1 VYYTQKLNIY
11 YLKKEKMFSIIK
23 MLNRV
28 FSLKAETDEK
38 ATSLI
43 INLLNSN
50 SPAMIARFGSVEIKT
65 VIYPRTSRYVKPLLK
80 KLMGYSPKT
89 GEFLHMKLNAGFF
102 PSNIN
107 TISDFSNLMYEDMK
121 ELDILGSW
129 RFEESFLRSNF
140 PYSKVVKLDNLEP
153 YLQDNP
159 WSKTLEG
166 KNVLV
171 IHPFSNTIETQ
182 YHNKRS
188 LLFRDPRVLPKFKSL
203 QTIRAVQTIAGN
215 ISEFENW
222 FQALEHMKT
231 EIDKKV
237 FDVAIIG
244 CGAYGFPL
252 AAHIKRLG
260 KKAVHLG
267 GATQILFGIKGK
279 RWVDNPKFSSII
291 NDHFVFPLNE
301 DKVDNASV
309 VEDACYW

>member
-1 VYYTQKLNIY
+1 
-11 YLKKEKMFSIIK
+11 MFSIIK

-50 SPAMIARFGSVEIKT
+50 YPTMIARFGSVEIKT
-65 VIYPRTSRYVKPLLK
+65 VIYPRTPWYVKPLLK

-129 RFEESFLRSNF
+129 RFEEFFLKSNF
-140 PYSKVVKLDNLEP
+140 SSSKIVKLHILEP
-153 YLQDNP
+153 YFGHNP
-159 WSKTLEG
+159 WSQVLEG

-171 IHPFSNTIETQ
+171 IHPFSKTIETQ

-188 LLFRDPRVLPKFKSL
+188 LLFKDPKVLPKFKSL

-215 ISEFENW
+215 KSEFETW
-222 FQALEHMKT
+222 FQALDYMKT
-231 EIDKKV
+231 EIDERV

-279 RWVDNPKFSSII
+279 RWVDNPKFKDII
-291 NDHFVFPLNE
+291 NEHFVYPLDE
-301 DKVDNASV
+301 DKVNNASV